1 MNKTSLTIGFIG
13 LGLIGG
19 SIAKAIKISHPEYT
33 IVATSRSLAPLQ
45 LAKEDGVVDIITESL
60 DTGFSQCDFIFLCTP
75 VVTITKYLAQL
86 KNIIKDDCIVTD
98 VGSVKGNI
106 HEAAKAAGL
115 DEHFI
120 GGHPMAGNETC
131 GYANSTANFLKGAKY
146 IVTKTQCTSDDKLNS
161 YENLIKDMGAVPVI
175 MDWELHDITAA
186 GISHVPHLVA
196 AALAKIAK
204 DNEDPNQFMHTLA
217 AGGFKDTTRIA
228 ASTPEMWAQIC
239 KANSSAICHMLDSY
253 IDLLVNIRDN
263 IANDTNEDR
272 VAYVEDLFTETR
284 QYRNTF

>member
-1 MNKTSLTIGFIG
+1 MNNSTLTIGFIG
-13 LGLIGG
+13 FGLIGG
-19 SIAKAIKISHPEYT
+19 SIAKALKASHPEYT
-33 IVATSRSLAPLQ
+33 IIATSRSLAPLQ
-45 LAKEDGVVDIITESL
+45 IAKDDGIIDIVTDSL
-60 DTGFSQCDFIFLCTP
+60 TPHFSQCDFIFLCTP
-75 VVTITKYLAQL
+75 VVTITKYLVQL
-86 KNIIKDDCIVTD
+86 KDIIKDDCIVTD

-106 HEAAKAAGL
+106 HKAAKEAEL
-115 DEHFI
+115 DNHFI

-131 GYANSTANFLKGAKY
+131 GYANSTAAFLQGAKY
-146 IVTKTQCTSDDKLNS
+146 IVTKTDCTTDDKLQA
-161 YENLIKDMGAVPVI
+161 YESLIKDMGAIPVV

-204 DNEDPNQFMHTLA
+204 DNEDPNQYMHTLA

-239 KANSSAICHMLDSY
+239 KANSTAICDMLDDY
-253 IDLLVNIRDN
+253 INLLVTIRDN
-263 IANDTNEDR
+263 IKNDTNEDR
-272 VAYVEDLFTETR
+272 VSYVEDLFIETR